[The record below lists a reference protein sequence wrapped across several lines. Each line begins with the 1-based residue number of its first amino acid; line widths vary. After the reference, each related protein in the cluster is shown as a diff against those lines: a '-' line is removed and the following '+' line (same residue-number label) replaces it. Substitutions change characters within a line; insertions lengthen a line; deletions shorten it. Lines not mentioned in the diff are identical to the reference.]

1 MTAQTTLKAT
11 RDCDEEREAAL
22 ERIRAIMLPGA
33 RALAGTRRPD
43 SPYRIEVEHD
53 LTNRAPFRG
62 RTVLIWTDDGP
73 ERPCRAP
80 YDGFRVSYRVYVAVR
95 EDVSPVELAEL
106 ARMARLLTEEIRC
119 EADLRTS
126 AQVAELDSRRAA
138 FAEVAA
144 DDSQDG
150 V

>member
-11 RDCDEEREAAL
+11 MDCDEEREAAL

-43 SPYRIEVEHD
+43 DRYIKVEHD
-53 LTNRAPFRG
+53 LTDRAPFRG
-62 RTVLIWTDDGP
+62 LTVLTWTDDGP

-80 YDGFRVSYRVYVAVR
+80 YDGLRVSYRVYVTVR

-138 FAEVAA
+138 FAAVAA
-144 DDSQDG
+144 VDSQDG